1 MPFQALSSTRGDVPS
16 RLFSELD
23 ATYDVPESDSE
34 RDSSGVSGFVE
45 ARHFGCFDALSRIS
59 ADELI

>member
-1 MPFQALSSTRGDVPS
+1 MKGWAL
-16 RLFSELD
+16 RL
-23 ATYDVPESDSE
+23 AQHCKNESNHLLTTM
-34 RDSSGVSGFVE
+34 RITPLLVSGFVE